1 MPGNDTA
8 GRAKR
13 AEAGTT
19 GGNGRSVLVVGG
31 GLAGLSAA
39 LDLAN
44 SGARVHLVEQ
54 SPFLGGAIKRLASL
68 EGSGVPSFCH
78 IAERIDAVARHPGID
93 VATNAR
99 LSRLKRREGG
109 FDVKVVVEPTR
120 VTDECDLCGACVAV
134 CPIKPYDRFNE
145 GLTLRTAIDWPST
158 PFHEARPDIE
168 RETPICQ
175 ETCPVHIDIRRYVGL
190 ITEGKFAEALAVIRE
205 RNPLPS
211 TCGRVCNHPCEDAC
225 NRGRQDEPLAI
236 DALKR
241 FVSDWETALFREGKV
256 QWPTPPKHTRKEK
269 VAIVG
274 AGPAGLTVGHDL
286 ALMGF
291 RPTIFEAAPV
301 PGGMLY
307 LGIPEYR
314 LPRDVIETDVD
325 YIRNLGVD
333 IHLETPIG
341 PDLTLAD
348 LRKRGYK
355 AIFIGIGAH
364 KGLKLKVPGEDD
376 FEGFMDCIVFLRRVN
391 LGDQTK
397 PGNKVIVIGGGN
409 SAIDAARTAL
419 RLDCNEVHIVYRR
432 SRREMPAS
440 PWEVDAAEEEGV
452 KISYLAAPVRILGEN
467 GRVAGMECVR
477 MRLGKLDASGRRRPV
492 PIEGSEFVVEAD
504 LIVPSISQSPDI
516 SFLSDDHGLDISRW
530 DSFVV
535 NNASGATNLPGV
547 FAGGDDVTGPSTVI
561 EAVAAGHR
569 AAKGIADYLG

>member
-1 MPGNDTA
+1 MAKEKTA
-8 GRAKR
+8 VLK
-13 AEAGTT
+13 EPAGAGAT
-19 GGNGRSVLVVGG
+19 GANGRTVLVVGG

-39 LDLAN
+39 LDLAD
-44 SGARVHLVEQ
+44 SGSRVHLVEC
-54 SPFLGGAIKRLASL
+54 SPFLGGAVKRAASL
-68 EGSGVPSFCH
+68 GGSKLPPFCH
-78 IAERIDAVARHPGID
+78 IAERIDAVARHPGIE
-93 VATNAR
+93 VSTNAR
-99 LSRLKRREGG
+99 LSKLKRTESG

-120 VTDECDLCGACVAV
+120 VTDECDYCGACVAV

-175 ETCPVHIDIRRYVGL
+175 ETCPVHIDIRRYIGL
-190 ITEGKFAEALAVIRE
+190 IADGKFGEALEVVRE

-211 TCGRVCNHPCEDAC
+211 TCGRVCNHPCESAC

-241 FVSDWETALFREGKV
+241 FVSDWEAALFKEGKV
-256 QWPTPPKHTRKEK
+256 QWPSPVKHTRKEK

-274 AGPAGLTVGHDL
+274 AGPAGLTVAHDL
-286 ALMGF
+286 ALRGF
-291 RPTIFEAAPV
+291 RPTVFEAAPV

-314 LPRDVIETDVD
+314 LPRDVIETDVN
-325 YIRNLGVD
+325 YIKNLGVK

-348 LRKRGYK
+348 LRKKGFK
-355 AIFIGIGAH
+355 AIFLGIGAH
-364 KGLKLKVPGEDD
+364 KGLKLNVPGEDD

-397 PGNKVIVIGGGN
+397 PGDRVIVIGGGN
-409 SAIDAARTAL
+409 SAIDAARTAQ
-419 RLDCNEVHIVYRR
+419 RLDCDEVHIVYRR

-467 GRVAGMECVR
+467 GRVTGMECVR
-477 MRLGKLDASGRRRPV
+477 MELGKLDASGRRRPV
-492 PIEGSEFVVEAD
+492 PVEGSEFLVEAD
-504 LIVPSISQSPDI
+504 VIIPSISQRPDI
-516 SFLSDDHGLDISRW
+516 SFLSEDHGLEISRW
-530 DSFVV
+530 ESFVV
-535 NNASGATNLPGV
+535 NSATGATNVPGI

-561 EAVAAGHR
+561 EAVAAGHT
-569 AAKGIADYLG
+569 AATGIAEYLD